1 MANDNYLFE
10 LATKLLEQET
20 SEEMAEIK
28 KMIYRRI
35 ATESE
40 IKPSRIPAPMNIT
53 EIGGYINLLMKVN
66 QQDML
71 RQTLASILGLPMQPP
86 TE

>member
-10 LATKLLEQET
+10 LASKLLEQET

-28 KMIYRRI
+28 RMIYRRI
-35 ATESE
+35 AKESD
-40 IKPSRIPAPMNIT
+40 IKLSRIPAPMNIT
-53 EIGGYINLLMKVN
+53 EIGGYFNLLMKLN
-66 QQDML
+66 QQEML

>member
-28 KMIYRRI
+28 RMIYRRI

>member
-20 SEEMAEIK
+20 SKEMAEIK
-28 KMIYRRI
+28 RMIYRRI

>member
-1 MANDNYLFE
+1 MANDNYLSE
-10 LATKLLEQET
+10 LVSRLLEQET

-28 KMIYRRI
+28 RMIYRRI
-35 ATESE
+35 ATESD

-53 EIGGYINLLMKVN
+53 EIGGYFNLLMKIN
-66 QQDML
+66 QQEML